1 MNTKTKKNRILHKN
15 KNIYKTNKYTKN
27 KRGNKYIKYGGV
39 DLLEPT
45 KEDKEDYDKDIQNKI
60 SNLENKTAA
69 TMNATEYKTYSNEL
83 NKLTKKSDDP
93 RYKLD
98 YEYMFSPLLSEE
110 IKREKDSYA
119 GKFFVGINLIKFFGI
134 LKNIFKQNKIED
146 PADKNYFDI
155 FGEWVNEYNNYEKIQ
170 RNNMGYRNNTNNILK
185 PEEELREDATLREL
199 LEVSKK
205 YSGSGK
211 KGKVTPVG
219 LLKLIKIL
227 DKYKKNEKQFIR
239 AATIL
244 EIIHKY
250 LSKGESRRTFFKS
263 NKEIPTHI
271 LFEIEEFYVTEHM
284 FMTQEELYDF
294 SERLEFYRVKE

>member
-1 MNTKTKKNRILHKN
+1 MNTKTKKNRILYKN

-27 KRGNKYIKYGGV
+27 KRDNKYIKYGGV

-45 KEDKEDYDKDIQNKI
+45 KEDKEDYDKNIQNKI
-60 SNLENKTAA
+60 SNLESKTNA

-119 GKFFVGINLIKFFGI
+119 GKFFVGINLMKFFGI

-146 PADKNYFDI
+146 TTDKNYFDI

-294 SERLEFYRVKE
+294 SERLEFYRIKE